1 MLDSHLTNIINSDTE
16 KNSFSE
22 GAKISFVKP
31 IFEKNEREKVDINL
45 YINLYIL
52 TSQCINLFLKDLW
65 KVYSGTI

>member
-52 TSQCINLFLKDLW
+52 TSQCINLFLKDL
-65 KVYSGTI
+65 